1 MKILIHDFAGHPFQV
16 ELSRALAQRGHQVV
30 HAWFVKDQGPKGVM
44 NVIEGDPP
52 QLSFSPL
59 GKAIDYSKTNFLKRR
74 NGDRAYGCELA
85 ALAAQQKPDVVISG
99 NTPTEAQEALVR
111 LCYKERRPFIYW
123 CQDFYSIAASEIL
136 ARKIPGPG
144 HAIGAWYRFLER
156 RQMRRAS
163 RILHITESFHA
174 QTDRWGIDRAKIEV
188 IPNWGVLGDIDLQN
202 RDNSWARE
210 NSLQNG
216 TRFLYSGTLALKHNP
231 ELLRH
236 LAERVAP
243 NEEVVVV
250 AAGVGAD
257 SLREGPDHAGMRLL
271 PLQPFERMSD
281 VLASGDVLLAVIE
294 RGAGTYSVP
303 SKIMSYLCAGRPI
316 VLAAPAENLAAK
328 ILVESGA
335 GVVVE
340 PEDYDGFTLAALSFR
355 NDPLRAEKAGVAAR
369 RWAETRFDLEKIA
382 DRFEALFVKAIQS
395 V

>member
-1 MKILIHDFAGHPFQV
+1 
-16 ELSRALAQRGHQVV
+16 
-30 HAWFVKDQGPKGVM
+30 
-44 NVIEGDPP
+44 
-52 QLSFSPL
+52 
-59 GKAIDYSKTNFLKRR
+59 
-74 NGDRAYGCELA
+74 
-85 ALAAQQKPDVVISG
+85 
-99 NTPTEAQEALVR
+99 
-111 LCYKERRPFIYW
+111 
-123 CQDFYSIAASEIL
+123 
-136 ARKIPGPG
+136 
-144 HAIGAWYRFLER
+144 
-156 RQMRRAS
+156 
-163 RILHITESFHA
+163 
-174 QTDRWGIDRAKIEV
+174 
-188 IPNWGVLGDIDLQN
+188 
-202 RDNSWARE
+202 
-210 NSLQNG
+210 QNG

-257 SLREGPDHAGMRLL
+257 SLREGGNHEGMRLL